1 MGPGLT
7 VRALAIA
14 VLLGVVASGG
24 AGASERQELCRK
36 AIRAEKFIAE
46 AIDDGKGGRI
56 VLGLGA
62 FDGGASSRL
71 EKVVAESRRVD
82 EIWLCSPGGR
92 VVEGQ
97 RMGRFIRSRGLAT
110 RIPDGFKCISA
121 CVDAFV
127 GGVIRFVDEERS
139 IGIHMQSMSGHE
151 ELREKVSDAIAKEG
165 DKATVA
171 VIQAFEQSGAQGTA
185 EWVRYMMQMGVSIRL
200 VQLAVKVS
208 HNDVHFLTWQD
219 MRSFNVMNAN

>member
-1 MGPGLT
+1 M
-7 VRALAIA
+7 RALWLAILMA
-14 VLLGVVASGG
+14 GAAAGD
-24 AGASERQELCRK
+24 AGASDRQDLCRK

-56 VLGLGA
+56 ILGLGA

-71 EKVVAESRRVD
+71 EKLVNDSRRVD

-110 RIPDGFKCISA
+110 RIPDGFKCVSA

-127 GGVIRFVDEERS
+127 GGIVRFVDEERS
-139 IGIHMQSMSGHE
+139 IGIHMQSISGHE
-151 ELREKVSDAIAKEG
+151 KLREKVSEAIAKDG
-165 DKATVA
+165 DQATVE
-171 VIQAFEQSGAQGTA
+171 VIQTFEQSGAQGTA
-185 EWVRYMMQMGVSIRL
+185 EWIRYMMQMGVSIRL

-208 HNDVHFLTWQD
+208 HDDVHFLTWQD
-219 MRSFNVMNAN
+219 MRSFNVINAN